1 MFNETYDEYIRNILG
16 YDNTNKNIINNSI
29 QNNKPSIQN
38 YELEKCYPEI
48 YKIIY
53 PMITKKC
60 NNTKKEIT
68 KEEIENITDEI
79 YFAIEQNNTTQIN
92 INLNNDINVSPLQQK
107 SSNPKAEIKI
117 TNMKEDKRETRN
129 INGGLRD
136 LIKILL
142 IRELVNKPNRPPMP
156 GGKPPFGGP
165 IQGPRPN
172 YGRPPFGT
180 IPGVYPFNRDIDNFN
195 YDIYEY

>member
-16 YDNTNKNIINNSI
+16 YDNINKNTSNNSI
-29 QNNKPSIQN
+29 QNNNQSIQN
-38 YELEKCYPEI
+38 YELEKYYPEI

-68 KEEIENITDEI
+68 KEELENITDEI

-92 INLNNDINVSPLQQK
+92 INLNNDINVMPIQQRTL
-107 SSNPKAEIKI
+107 NPKPELKI
-117 TNMKEDKRETRN
+117 SKTKEEKRETRN
-129 INGGLRD
+129 INSGLRD

-142 IRELVNKPNRPPMP
+142 IRELINKSNRPPVP
-156 GGKPPFGGP
+156 GGRPPFGGP

-180 IPGVYPFNRDIDNFN
+180 VPGIYPFNRDIDNFN